1 MPVFETIVVLNPT
14 NDQDDKGAQEE
25 IIGDYAIRI
34 APDRDTAQKIA
45 LKEAPFGAK
54 DAARV
59 VVLCRPFV

>member
-14 NDQDDKGAQEE
+14 NDQREKGAQED
-25 IIGDYAIRI
+25 IIGEYAIRI
-34 APDRDTAQKIA
+34 APNSDTAQKIA
-45 LKEAPFGAK
+45 LKEAPFGEK